1 MSVFCM
7 ENYEHP
13 VITTF
18 MREMVDSGGV
28 WGLFG
33 ARIGAAGVHDASRG
47 SLGHERGSVTRKSG
61 SDGEFWTA
69 MT

>member
-28 WGLFG
+28 WGLFE

-47 SLGHERGSVTRKSG
+47 SLGHERSL
-61 SDGEFWTA
+61 
-69 MT
+69 